1 MVLHLHIQTHAY
13 IGLAAFRGFKASR
26 NLLYFEC
33 DGVDGFVLREPMHQ
47 HVAFE
52 CVFRVEP
59 NRMLNVSDA
68 CKRNGAPVV
77 AIARE
82 QHISNRLFLVDSLYS
97 TP

>member
-1 MVLHLHIQTHAY
+1 VI
-13 IGLAAFRGFKASR
+13 AFHYDERVQYVRYFPTRGAC
-26 NLLYFEC
+26 C
-33 DGVDGFVLREPMHQ
+33 DGVDGVALREPMHQ

-59 NRMLNVSDA
+59 DRMLNVSDA

-82 QHISNRLFLVDSLYS
+82 QHISNRFFLVNAFSFF
-97 TP
+97 